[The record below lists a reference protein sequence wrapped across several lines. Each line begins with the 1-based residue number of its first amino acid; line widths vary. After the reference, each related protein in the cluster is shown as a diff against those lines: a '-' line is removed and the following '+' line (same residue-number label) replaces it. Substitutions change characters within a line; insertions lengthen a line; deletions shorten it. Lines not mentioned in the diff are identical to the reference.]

1 LVKNSL
7 AVTSDG
13 LYFLCDDSG
22 SRKCLYSCFG
32 KAAPEFDV
40 ESTEFGEG
48 RLFVRA
54 ESEDIVPEIIGKRV
68 AVGGDEGR
76 RIAS

>member
-1 LVKNSL
+1 M
-7 AVTSDG
+7 ASDG
-13 LYFLCDDSG
+13 FYFLCDDSG
-22 SRKCLYSCFG
+22 SRKCLCDCIG

-54 ESEDIVPEIIGKRV
+54 ESEDIVPEIVGKRV
-68 AVGGDEGR
+68 TVGGDEGR
-76 RIAS
+76 RTAS